1 MIVYQPSF
9 DVYHTLYR
17 IIKLLSYFER
27 DEYIEIDRL
36 RIWDYYLLFP
46 NKLKDISF
54 KQDEKQI
61 KDLIN
66 NYILK
71 PKNPYEQILN
81 DRKMFE
87 KIRPYQMSA
96 IKYLASLGIIN
107 QDYLKQNKITKISKE
122 IFKDFNSELIDMTV
136 QEENTIKLLT
146 SHFYLMPL
154 YGENGLKSKTN
165 LLESRYDAQ

>member
-1 MIVYQPSF
+1 MIVYQPAF
-9 DVYHTLYR
+9 DLYHTLFR
-17 IIKLLSYFER
+17 IMKLLSYFDR
-27 DEYIEIDRL
+27 DEFIEIERL

-61 KDLIN
+61 KDLITN
-66 NYILK
+66 FIVR

-107 QDYLKQNKITKISKE
+107 QDYLKQNKITRISKE
-122 IFKDFNSELIDMTV
+122 MLKEFNNEFIDMTV

-154 YGENGLKSKTN
+154 YGENGLKGKTN
-165 LLESRYDAQ
+165 LLESKYDA